1 MKTAFESL
9 KNYFLISMPQLRD
22 PTFQQT
28 IVYLCEHTPEG
39 ALGIIINR
47 PSDISFIDLAAHLE
61 INVLDYHL
69 SDVAVFRGGPVEPE
83 RGFILHSRENPCPN
97 ELPIT
102 EEVSL
107 SASFAVIEDIA
118 KGKGPESFLI
128 SLGCSGWD
136 AGQLEDE
143 ISQNQWLVCEAD
155 LDVLFN
161 TSSDL
166 QLSAAT
172 KMLGFDMSRLSPDV
186 GHC

>member
-1 MKTAFESL
+1 MKTAFGSL
-9 KNYFLISMPQLRD
+9 KNHFLISMPQLSD
-22 PTFQQT
+22 PAFQQT

-39 ALGIIINR
+39 AFGLIINR
-47 PSDISFIDLAAHLE
+47 PSDIVFTDLATHLG
-61 INVLDYHL
+61 INVLDRRMA
-69 SDVAVFRGGPVEPE
+69 DVPIFLGGPVESE
-83 RGFILHSRENPCPN
+83 RGFILHSREKSFIN

-102 EEVSL
+102 EEISL
-107 SASFAVIEDIA
+107 SASFAVIEEIA
-118 KGKGPESFLI
+118 RGEAPESFLI

-166 QLSAAT
+166 QFSAAT
-172 KMLGFDMSRLSPDV
+172 KVLGFDMSRLSPDV